1 MYGQGATYDSIEGRF
16 RIIKREAAKLLSEVE
31 SGSRPRAPPKTKKS
45 SSQAT
50 TSTSF
55 DENGA
60 ESSTPTPTPKK
71 SAVVR
76 RTGSTN
82 TTPRAKKDAL
92 GGDKVIGGRV
102 SKISDPASKKNK
114 VTMLSG
120 VVPNSIKEEA
130 PSEETVAFDDLSMEM
145 DVNGL
150 AAGLGLDAYSGGSF
164 DMEV

>member
-1 MYGQGATYDSIEGRF
+1 M
-16 RIIKREAAKLLSEVE
+16 
-31 SGSRPRAPPKTKKS
+31 
-45 SSQAT
+45 
-50 TSTSF
+50 
-55 DENGA
+55 
-60 ESSTPTPTPKK
+60 
-71 SAVVR
+71 
-76 RTGSTN
+76 
-82 TTPRAKKDAL
+82 
-92 GGDKVIGGRV
+92 